1 MTRILL
7 VDDEA
12 PIRRAVRRFLEHH
25 GFAVGVAENLAEAR
39 ALAAADPYDLQ
50 LVDLRLPDGEGIELL
65 PEFTRTPTVIM
76 TSYASVPSAVTAMK
90 EGAADYIAKPF
101 DHDALLLTLRAALRE
116 RAERD
121 RPTTEATDEDAE
133 APSHP
138 GLGLVGESAVM
149 QQLRDQI
156 RRVAA
161 THSTVLLRG
170 ESGTGKELA
179 ARALHELSPRAS
191 GPFVAVNCA
200 TIPEGLVEA
209 ELFGHAQGAYT
220 GAVKARTGL
229 IQSAHGGTL
238 FLDEIGELA
247 PAAQARLLRVLQ
259 DGEIRPVGA
268 NENLKVDVRLLAAT
282 HRDLE
287 TMIAEQTFRADLYY
301 RLRVLE
307 LSIPPLRER
316 REDILPLA
324 QHFLENLPTSGPAP
338 HLTPEAQEAL
348 GTHDWPGNVRELAN
362 ALERGWVLSPDGHIA
377 PEQMGLST
385 HYETT
390 VDDDIPNPAFPT
402 RRKGKGSSLNE
413 YFRQFVQ
420 ENQDR
425 MTETELARAL
435 GISRKTLWERRQ
447 RENLPRPRS

>member
-25 GFAVGVAENLAEAR
+25 GFEVGVAENLAEAR

-65 PEFTRTPTVIM
+65 PEFTRSPTVIM
-76 TSYASVPSAVTAMK
+76 TSYASVPSAVNAIK

-116 RAERD
+116 REERE
-121 RPTTEATDEDAE
+121 RPTPATPEEATEART
-133 APSHP
+133 HP
-138 GLGLVGESAVM
+138 GLGLVGDSPAM

-179 ARALHELSPRAS
+179 ARALHELSPRAG

-209 ELFGHAQGAYT
+209 ALFGHAQGAYT

-287 TMIAEQTFRADLYY
+287 AMIEEQAFRADLYY

-307 LSIPPLRER
+307 LAIPPLRER

-324 QHFLENLPTSGPAP
+324 QHFLEGLAGAGSVPR
-338 HLTPEAQEAL
+338 LTQAAKDALEAQ
-348 GTHDWPGNVRELAN
+348 DWPGNVRELAN
-362 ALERGWVLSPDGHIA
+362 ALERGWVLSPDGHIG
-377 PEQMGLST
+377 PEHMGLDTRDAGGS
-385 HYETT
+385 
-390 VDDDIPNPAFPT
+390 DDLPNPAFPT
-402 RRKGKGSSLNE
+402 RRKGAGASLNE

-420 ENQDR
+420 EHQEQ

-447 RENLPRPRS
+447 RENLPRPRN

>member
-25 GFAVGVAENLAEAR
+25 GFAVSVAEDLGEAR
-39 ALAAADPYDLQ
+39 ALMAAEPFELR

-65 PEFTRTPTVIM
+65 SESSHIPTVIM

-101 DHDALLLTLRAALRE
+101 DHDALLLTLRAALRQ
-116 RAERD
+116 RADDIRRQD
-121 RPTTEATDEDAE
+121 ADSPPDTDFASET
-133 APSHP
+133 
-138 GLGLVGESAVM
+138 LGMIGTSPAM

-179 ARALHELSPRAS
+179 AHALHRLSPRAN

-259 DGEIRPVGA
+259 DGELRPVGA
-268 NENLKVDVRLLAAT
+268 NENLRVDIRLVAAT

-287 TMIAEQTFRADLYY
+287 AMIEAQTFRADLYY

-324 QHFLENLPTSGPAP
+324 RHFLEGLAGSEAVPAFGIATQRA
-338 HLTPEAQEAL
+338 LEA
-348 GTHDWPGNVRELAN
+348 HHWPGNVRELAN
-362 ALERGWVLSPDGHIA
+362 ALERGWVLSPGDRIDPQHL
-377 PEQMGLST
+377 GL
-385 HYETT
+385 EAAAAA
-390 VDDDIPNPAFPT
+390 PNPGATPDTASPT
-402 RRKGKGSSLNE
+402 RARKKGASLNE
-413 YFRQFVQ
+413 YFRRFVQ
-420 ENQDR
+420 EHQNR

-447 RENLPRPRS
+447 RENLPRPGR

>member
-12 PIRRAVRRFLEHH
+12 AIRRAVGRFLEHH
-25 GFAVGVAENLAEAR
+25 DFEVGTAETLAEAR
-39 ALAAADPYDLQ
+39 ALATAQPYDLQ
-50 LVDLRLPDGEGIELL
+50 LVDLRLPDGEGIALL
-65 PEFTRTPTVIM
+65 PEFADTPTVIM

-101 DHDALLLTLRAALRE
+101 DHDALLLTLRAALRA
-116 RAERD
+116 RASTASPD
-121 RPTTEATDEDAE
+121 ATHAGAPPDA
-133 APSHP
+133 
-138 GLGLVGESAVM
+138 GDDLGLVGSSPAM
-149 QQLRDQI
+149 QHLREQL

-161 THSTVLLRG
+161 THTTVLLRG

-179 ARALHELSPRAS
+179 ARALHRLSPCAD

-229 IQSAHGGTL
+229 IEAAHGGTL

-268 NENLKVDVRLLAAT
+268 NQNQRVDVRLVAAT

-287 TMIAEQTFRADLYY
+287 GMIAEQAFRADLYY

-307 LSIPPLRER
+307 LAIPPLRER
-316 REDILPLA
+316 REDIEPLA
-324 QHFLENLPTSGPAP
+324 RHFLESAAP
-338 HLTPEAQEAL
+338 DTPRPVLSDAARRTLTA
-348 GTHDWPGNVRELAN
+348 HDWPGNVRELAN
-362 ALERGWVLSPDGHIA
+362 ALERGRVLSPDGEITPEHLGLA
-377 PEQMGLST
+377 PASPGGP
-385 HYETT
+385 
-390 VDDDIPNPAFPT
+390 DPAT
-402 RRKGKGSSLNE
+402 GASLND
-413 YFRQFVQ
+413 YFRRFVRD
-420 ENQDR
+420 NQAR

-447 RENLPRPRS
+447 RENLPRPRGDTG

>member
-25 GFAVGVAENLAEAR
+25 GFEVGVGENLAEAR

-65 PEFTRTPTVIM
+65 PEFSRTPTVIM
-76 TSYASVPSAVTAMK
+76 TSYASVPSAVNAMK

-101 DHDALLLTLRAALRE
+101 DHDALLLTLRAALRA

-121 RPTTEATDEDAE
+121 RPAPETADEGTD
-133 APSHP
+133 PSPRP
-138 GLGLVGESAVM
+138 GLGLVGESAPM

-156 RRVAA
+156 RRVAM

-259 DGEIRPVGA
+259 DGELRPVGA
-268 NENLKVDVRLLAAT
+268 NANLKVDVRLLAAT

-287 TMIAEQTFRADLYY
+287 AMIEEQAFRADLYY

-316 REDILPLA
+316 REDIIPLA
-324 QHFLENLPTSGPAP
+324 RHFLEALAGSGPVPQLSHA
-338 HLTPEAQEAL
+338 ARQAL
-348 GTHDWPGNVRELAN
+348 ESQDWPGNVRELAN
-362 ALERGWVLSPDGHIA
+362 ALERGWVLSPDGCIEADH
-377 PEQMGLST
+377 MGLST
-385 HYETT
+385 GTP
-390 VDDDIPNPAFPT
+390 VQDDEIPNPAFPT
-402 RRKGKGSSLNE
+402 RKGKGSSLNE
-413 YFRQFVQ
+413 YFRRFVQ
-420 ENQDR
+420 ENQGS

-447 RENLPRPRS
+447 RENLPRPRG

>member
-25 GFAVGVAENLAEAR
+25 GFQVRLAEDLASAR
-39 ALAAADPYDLQ
+39 TALREELPDLM

-65 PEFTRTPTVIM
+65 AEAGHTPTVIM

-101 DHDALLLTLRAALRE
+101 DHDALLLTLRAALRGVP
-116 RAERD
+116 AATTAGSDRD
-121 RPTTEATDEDAE
+121 SDDD
-133 APSHP
+133 S
-138 GLGLVGESAVM
+138 LGLVGDSVAI
-149 QQLRDQI
+149 QRLRDQI
-156 RRVAA
+156 RRVA
-161 THSTVLLRG
+161 TTQSTVLLRG

-179 ARALHELSPRAS
+179 ARALHRLSSRAT
-191 GPFVAVNCA
+191 GPFIAVNCA

-229 IQSAHGGTL
+229 IQAAHGGTL

-287 TMIAEQTFRADLYY
+287 AMIGEQAFRADLYY

-316 REDILPLA
+316 REDIPALA
-324 QHFLENLPTSGPAP
+324 RHFLSDLAGNGGPPAE
-338 HLTPEAQEAL
+338 LTQAAQKTLES
-348 GTHDWPGNVRELAN
+348 HDWPGNVRELAN
-362 ALERGWVLSPDGHIA
+362 ALERGWVLSPDSRIEPDHLGLA
-377 PEQMGLST
+377 PATGNGD
-385 HYETT
+385 TT
-390 VDDDIPNPAFPT
+390 P
-402 RRKGKGSSLNE
+402 GGSSLND
-413 YFRQFVQ
+413 YFRRFVQ
-420 ENQDR
+420 QNQAQ

-447 RENLPRPRS
+447 REGLPRP

>member
-25 GFAVGVAENLAEAR
+25 GFEVGVAENLAEAR

-76 TSYASVPSAVTAMK
+76 TSYASVPSAVNAMK

-101 DHDALLLTLRAALRE
+101 DHDALLLTLRAALRA

-121 RPTTEATDEDAE
+121 RPAPETADADSN
-133 APSHP
+133 ASPRP
-138 GLGLVGESAVM
+138 GLGLVGDSAAM

-156 RRVAA
+156 RRVAT

-259 DGEIRPVGA
+259 DGELRPVGA

-287 TMIAEQTFRADLYY
+287 AMIEEQAFRADLYY

-316 REDILPLA
+316 REDIIPLA
-324 QHFLENLPTSGPAP
+324 RHFLEALAGSGPVPQLSHA
-338 HLTPEAQEAL
+338 ARQAL
-348 GTHDWPGNVRELAN
+348 ESQDWPGNVRELAN
-362 ALERGWVLSPDGHIA
+362 ALERGWVLSPDGCIEADH
-377 PEQMGLST
+377 MGLST
-385 HYETT
+385 GTP
-390 VDDDIPNPAFPT
+390 VQDDEIPNPAFPT
-402 RRKGKGSSLNE
+402 RKGKGSSLNE
-413 YFRQFVQ
+413 YFRHFVQ
-420 ENQDR
+420 ENQGS

-447 RENLPRPRS
+447 RENLPRPRG

>member
-25 GFAVGVAENLAEAR
+25 GFEVGVAENLAEAR

-76 TSYASVPSAVTAMK
+76 TSYASVPSAVNAMK

-101 DHDALLLTLRAALRE
+101 DHDALLLTLRAALRA

-121 RPTTEATDEDAE
+121 RPAPETAE
-133 APSHP
+133 AGSNASPRP
-138 GLGLVGESAVM
+138 GLGLVGDSAAM

-156 RRVAA
+156 RRVAM

-259 DGEIRPVGA
+259 DGELRPVGS

-287 TMIAEQTFRADLYY
+287 AMIEEQAFRADLYY

-316 REDILPLA
+316 REDIIPLA
-324 QHFLENLPTSGPAP
+324 RHFLEALAGSGPVPQLSHA
-338 HLTPEAQEAL
+338 ARQAL
-348 GTHDWPGNVRELAN
+348 ESQDWPGNVRELAN
-362 ALERGWVLSPDGHIA
+362 ALERGWVLSPDGCIEADH
-377 PEQMGLST
+377 MGLST
-385 HYETT
+385 GTPAR
-390 VDDDIPNPAFPT
+390 DDEIPNPAFPT
-402 RRKGKGSSLNE
+402 RKGKGSSLNE
-413 YFRQFVQ
+413 YFRHFVQ
-420 ENQDR
+420 ENQGS

-447 RENLPRPRS
+447 RENLPRPRG